1 MTKPA
6 AHPQNLREKS
16 QLMSASEI
24 DRTLVRLAHE
34 IVEKNNGVQDLGL
47 VGIKRRGVPLANRL
61 AKLLGRIEKTEVPVG
76 TLDITLYRD
85 DLSTVGNRPEYRKSD
100 MEYDIQDK
108 NIILVDD
115 VLYTGRTIRAALDA
129 LFDHGRPRRI
139 QLCALIDRGHRELP
153 IEAGFVGRKIETTQD
168 EIVEVKL
175 QETDSTEKVL
185 LVERIPPG
193 Q

>member
-1 MTKPA
+1 MTNPLA
-6 AHPQNLREKS
+6 RPDNLRDKS
-16 QLMSASEI
+16 QIMSGSEI

-34 IVEKNNGVQDLGL
+34 IVEKNNGVDNLGL

-61 AKLLGRIEKTEVPVG
+61 ARILGRIEKTEVPVG

-85 DLSTVGNRPEYRKSD
+85 DLSTVGHRPEYRKAD
-100 MEYDIQDK
+100 MEFDIQDK
-108 NIILVDD
+108 NVILVDD
-115 VLYTGRTIRAALDA
+115 VLYTGRTTRAALDA

-139 QLCALIDRGHRELP
+139 QLLALIDRGHRELP
-153 IEAGFVGRKIETTQD
+153 IEAAFVGRKIETTQH

-175 QETDSTEKVL
+175 QETDGMEKVL
-185 LVERIPPG
+185 LVERTPPG